1 MFTYMKKRALVA
13 LLSHF
18 LILGLI
24 IPPLAYGKGKE
35 VTLVPPDVHKGNSQ
49 TMRLLE
55 ASLNINPM
63 GTGGAEITIADD
75 MALESNGSN
84 GKAFI
89 EGSKSGGQISV
100 YLVRENDTLGEIA
113 EMFGVSVNTIVWANN
128 ISKGSIRVGQELV
141 ILPISGVRHSVKSGD
156 TIKSVAL
163 KYKADLDDVLVYN
176 DFSADAKLKVGEV
189 IIIPDGVVS
198 TTGGAI
204 AGSNQTSVSSG
215 YFLRPVRGVKSQG
228 IHGYNGIDIAAPIG
242 TPIWASA
249 AGTVIIARASGYNG
263 GYGLYV
269 AIKHDNGTQTVYG
282 HMSKVNVVVGERVE
296 KGEVIGAVGNTGRS
310 TGPHLHFEVRG
321 AKNPF

>member
-1 MFTYMKKRALVA
+1 MKKRALVA

-35 VTLVPPDVHKGNSQ
+35 VTLVPPDVYKGNSQ

-113 EMFGVSVNTIVWANN
+113 EMFGVSVNTIIWAN
-128 ISKGSIRVGQELV
+128 K
-141 ILPISGVRHSVKSGD
+141 
-156 TIKSVAL
+156 
-163 KYKADLDDVLVYN
+163 
-176 DFSADAKLKVGEV
+176 
-189 IIIPDGVVS
+189 
-198 TTGGAI
+198 
-204 AGSNQTSVSSG
+204 
-215 YFLRPVRGVKSQG
+215 
-228 IHGYNGIDIAAPIG
+228 IG
-242 TPIWASA
+242 
-249 AGTVIIARASGYNG
+249 RAH
-263 GYGLYV
+263 V
-269 AIKHDNGTQTVYG
+269 
-282 HMSKVNVVVGERVE
+282 
-296 KGEVIGAVGNTGRS
+296 
-310 TGPHLHFEVRG
+310 
-321 AKNPF
+321 